1 MSLTLLATI
10 IVVVLTLGYTLYGRL
25 IARQY
30 ALDDTTT
37 TPAVQVNDGVDYV
50 PTKRFFLLGQHFS
63 AIAAAGPIAGPI
75 LACQLFGWGPS
86 ILWIGLGVVF
96 IGAVHDF
103 SALVASVR
111 HRAHSIAEI
120 VKENLGRRAWL
131 AILAFIWIALVY
143 LIIAFADITAATF
156 VGKTEELEGGTFA
169 FNKGG
174 AVAIASTMYLL
185 LSIVMGLIQRKWNPP
200 LWLVTVVFVPATLG
214 AVWGGT
220 YLSTWLLFSQTSW
233 AVMIMVY
240 CFAASLLPVWLLLQP
255 RGYLGGFVLYMAL
268 AVGVIGIFFGGF
280 DVKQPMTTGAPMFG
294 LSGSMLPFLFVTI
307 ACGAC
312 SGFHGLVCSGTTS
325 KQIEK
330 ESDCKPVGYGGMLL
344 EGFVAVIALA
354 TIMIVA
360 PEASKGVAP
369 GRIYG
374 DGIARFLTVIVGP
387 EAFLFAATFGAMAFS
402 TFVFDTLDVATRLGR
417 YILQE
422 LSGQHGRVAA
432 TIATAI
438 TAGVPAAVLVSTGPG
453 GYRTFWT
460 LFGTSNQLLAALTLL
475 AVTVWLKRS
484 GKRVW
489 FTFAPM
495 CFLLV
500 ITMWSLVGQVLQF
513 ARAAVDPKSG
523 GLVFAQSANVVVAV
537 LLFALTAFLLVEAVR
552 AVGRPKDGKGA
563 LPQAKAA

>member
-1 MSLTLLATI
+1 MSLTLLAI
-10 IVVVLTLGYTLYGRL
+10 IVVVFLSLGYTLYGRF

-30 ALDDTTT
+30 ALNDDRL
-37 TPAVQVNDGVDYV
+37 TPAVQLDDGVDFV
-50 PTKRFFLLGQHFS
+50 PTRRFFLLGQHFS

-86 ILWIGLGVVF
+86 ILWIALGVVF

-111 HRAHSIAEI
+111 HRARSIAEI
-120 VKENLGRRAWL
+120 VKEHVGRRAWL
-131 AILAFIWIALVY
+131 AMMAFIWLALIY

-174 AVAIASTMYLL
+174 AVAFASAAYLL
-185 LSIVMGLIQRKWNPP
+185 LSILMGVVQRKWNPP
-200 LWLVTVVFVPATLG
+200 LWLVTIIFVPATLG
-214 AVWGGT
+214 VVWAGT
-220 YLSTWLLFSQTSW
+220 QLSTLLLMSQTSW
-233 AVMIMVY
+233 AVAIMLY
-240 CFAASLLPVWLLLQP
+240 CFAASLVPVWLLLQP

-280 DVKQPMTTGAPMFG
+280 DVKQPAFTSAPIAG

-325 KQIEK
+325 KQIAK
-330 ESDCKPVGYGGMLL
+330 ESDCHAVGYGAMLL
-344 EGFVAVIALA
+344 EGFVALIALA

-360 PEASKGVAP
+360 PEAAKGVAP
-369 GRIYG
+369 GRVYG
-374 DGIARFLTVIVGP
+374 DGLARFLTVILGP
-387 EAFLFAATFGAMAFS
+387 DAFVFAATFGAMAFS

-432 TIATAI
+432 AVATGI
-438 TAGVPAAVLVSTGPG
+438 TAAVPALILVAAGPG
-453 GYRTFWT
+453 GYRVFWT

-475 AVTVWLKRS
+475 AITVWLKRS
-484 GKRVW
+484 GKRYW
-489 FTFAPM
+489 FTLAPM
-495 CFLLV
+495 VFLMV
-500 ITMWSLVGQVLQF
+500 ITVWSLVGQTLQF
-513 ARAAVDPKSG
+513 WNAARAAPAGAAVIP
-523 GLVFAQSANVVVAV
+523 LVSNALVAALLLV
-537 LLFALTAFLLVEAVR
+537 LAAFLVVESARSAARPAVAPPERR
-552 AVGRPKDGKGA
+552 AA
-563 LPQAKAA
+563 

>member
-30 ALDDTTT
+30 ALDDRTT
-37 TPAVQVNDGVDYV
+37 TPAVQVNDGVDFV
-50 PTKRFFLLGQHFS
+50 PTKKFFLLGQHFS
-63 AIAAAGPIAGPI
+63 AISAAGPIAGPI

-86 ILWIGLGVVF
+86 ILWIALGVVF

-111 HRAHSIAEI
+111 HRARSVAEI

-156 VGKTEELEGGTFA
+156 VGKTEELAGTFA

-174 AVAIASTMYLL
+174 AVAFASATYLL
-185 LSIVMGLIQRKWNPP
+185 LSIVMGLVQRKLDPP
-200 LWLVTVVFVPATLG
+200 LWLMTVIFVPATLG
-214 AVWGGT
+214 AVWLGT
-220 YLSTWLLFSQTSW
+220 HVSTLLVFSQTTW
-233 AVMIMVY
+233 AVTIMAY
-240 CFAASLLPVWLLLQP
+240 CFAASLLPVWMLLQP

-268 AVGVIGIFFGGF
+268 AVGLVGIFFGGF
-280 DVKQPMTTGAPMFG
+280 DVKQPMVSAAPVFG
-294 LSGSMLPFLFVTI
+294 MSGSMLPFLFVTI

-325 KQIEK
+325 KQIAK
-330 ESDCKPVGYGGMLL
+330 ESDCKSVGYGGMLL

-360 PEASKGVAP
+360 PEVSKGAAP

-374 DGIARFLTVIVGP
+374 DGIARFLTVITG
-387 EAFLFAATFGAMAFS
+387 EGAFLFAATFGAMAFS

-422 LSGQHGRVAA
+422 LSNQHGRTAA
-432 TIATAI
+432 AIATAI
-438 TAGVPAAVLVSTGPG
+438 TAGVPAAVLVATGPG

-475 AVTVWLKRS
+475 GVTVWLKRN

-495 CFLLV
+495 CFLMV
-500 ITMWSLVGQVLQF
+500 ITLWSLVGQVMQF
-513 ARAAVDPKSG
+513 TAAARAAKSG
-523 GLVFAQSANVVVAV
+523 SLALPSIANITVAV
-537 LLFALTAFLLVEAVR
+537 LLFALTIFLLFEAWRVLDGRRER
-552 AVGRPKDGKGA
+552 AE
-563 LPQAKAA
+563 LPTARAA

>member
-10 IVVVLTLGYTLYGRL
+10 IVVVLVLGYTLYGRL

-30 ALDDTTT
+30 ALDDTRQ
-37 TPAVQVNDGVDYV
+37 TPAVIVNDGVDFV

-75 LACQLFGWGPS
+75 LACQLFGWGPA

-111 HRAHSIAEI
+111 HRARSVAEI

-131 AILAFIWIALVY
+131 AILAFIWIALIY

-156 VGKTEELEGGTFA
+156 VGKTEELEGAFA

-174 AVAIASTMYLL
+174 AVAFASTAYLL
-185 LSIVMGLIQRKWNPP
+185 LAVVMGLIQKRWNPP
-200 LWLVTVVFVPATLG
+200 LWLMTAIFVPATLV
-214 AVWGGT
+214 AVWAGT
-220 YLSTWLLFSQTSW
+220 RFSTLLIMTETSW
-233 AVMIMVY
+233 AVTIMIY
-240 CFAASLLPVWLLLQP
+240 CFVASILPMWTLLQP

-268 AVGVIGIFFGGF
+268 AIGLVGIFFGGF
-280 DVKQPMTTGAPMFG
+280 EVRQPIATAAPLAGM
-294 LSGSMLPFLFVTI
+294 SGSMLPFLFVTI

-344 EGFVAVIALA
+344 EGLVAVIALA

-360 PEASKGVAP
+360 PDATKGVAP

-374 DGIARFLTVIVGP
+374 DGIARFLTVIIGNG
-387 EAFLFAATFGAMAFS
+387 AFVFAATFGAMAFS

-422 LSGQHGRVAA
+422 LADAHGKTAA
-432 TIATAI
+432 TIATAV
-438 TAGVPAAVLVSTGPG
+438 TAGVPAAILVMTGPG

-475 AVTVWLKRS
+475 AVTVWLARM
-484 GKRVW
+484 GKRYW
-489 FTFAPM
+489 FTLAPM
-495 CFLLV
+495 CFLMV
-500 ITMWSLVGQVLQF
+500 ITLWSLVGQALTF
-513 ARAAVDPKSG
+513 FGKSVDAG
-523 GLVFAQSANVVVAV
+523 GRLVIPSLANGIVAV
-537 LLFALTAFLLVEAVR
+537 LLFVLTAFLVLEAIR
-552 AVGRPKDGKGA
+552 AVARPRA
-563 LPQAKAA
+563 QAPIARAA